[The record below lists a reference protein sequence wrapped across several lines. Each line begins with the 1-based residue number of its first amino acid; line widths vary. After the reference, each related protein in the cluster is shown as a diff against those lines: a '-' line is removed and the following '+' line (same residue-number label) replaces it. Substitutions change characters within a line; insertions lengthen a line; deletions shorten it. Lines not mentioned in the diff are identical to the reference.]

1 MLVELAVKN
10 LGVIPEARIPLRSG
24 MVALTG
30 ETGAGKTMVVEA
42 LNLLLGNKADPSRVR
57 VGADEAVV
65 EGLFVVGETE
75 WVLRRCVPATG
86 RSRAYVNGE
95 LATAANLAEIG
106 SAMLE
111 LHGQHAQQALLQPR
125 TQRDALDRFAG
136 IDRSEFLA
144 ARRAV
149 TAAREAIAELG
160 GDERARAREL
170 DLCQFQVDEIDA
182 VAPVPGEVDLLAEEE
197 ELLSSAV
204 EHRRAAQTASSLLSD
219 DGSAGDL
226 VARAAAVIG
235 ESVTFSAVHSRL
247 VDVQAELADCASEL
261 RRSAESIEPD
271 DERLSAIRER
281 RHRLVQLRRK
291 YGDTIEDVLA
301 HREEMAA
308 RVQEIRTHDEVH
320 AKLVAGLDEA
330 LRATT
335 RQGELLGEAR
345 REAAP
350 ALARAVEEH
359 LVELALAGARME
371 VVVADTP
378 EHPGAGESVEFR
390 LAANAGV
397 EAAGLARVASGGE
410 LSRVMLAL
418 RLVLSEGP
426 PTMVFDEVDA
436 GIGGEAALSIGRSL
450 AQLSDERQVIVVT
463 HLAQV
468 AAHADQQ
475 VLVAKS
481 QVSGAATTTATE
493 LDDESRVIELSRM
506 LSGTPGSDSARNHAR
521 ELLESVSRSRR
532 ATKR

>member
-10 LGVIPEARIPLRSG
+10 LGVIPEARIPLRPG

-57 VGADEAVV
+57 VGADEAMV
-65 EGLFVVGETE
+65 EGLFVVGDTE
-75 WVLRRCVPATG
+75 WVLRRCVPANG

-95 LATAANLAEIG
+95 LATAANLAEIA
-106 SAMLE
+106 SALLE

-125 TQRDALDRFAG
+125 TQRDALDRFVG
-136 IDRSEFLA
+136 LDRSEFLA

-149 TAAREAIAELG
+149 TAAREALAELG
-160 GDERARAREL
+160 GDERSRAREL

-182 VAPVPGEVDLLAEEE
+182 VAPVVGEDDALAAEE
-197 ELLSSAV
+197 ELLASAV
-204 EHRRAAQTASSLLSD
+204 EHRRAAETASSLLSD

-226 VARAAAVIG
+226 VARAAALIA
-235 ESVTFSAVHSRL
+235 ESATFSAVRSRL
-247 VDVQAELADCASEL
+247 VDAQAELADCGSEL
-261 RRSAESIEPD
+261 RRLAESIEPD

-281 RHRLVQLRRK
+281 RHLLVQLRRK
-291 YGDTIEDVLA
+291 YGATIEDVLA
-301 HREEMAA
+301 HREQVAA
-308 RVQEIRTHDEVH
+308 RIHEIRTHDELH
-320 AKLVAGLDEA
+320 ARRVAELEEA
-330 LRATT
+330 VTETA

-345 REAAP
+345 RAGAP

-397 EAAGLARVASGGE
+397 EPAGLARVASGGE

-436 GIGGEAALSIGRSL
+436 GIGGEAALSVGRSL
-450 AQLSDERQVIVVT
+450 AQLSAGRQVMVVT

-475 VLVAKS
+475 VLVVKS
-481 QVSGAATTTATE
+481 QESGAAVTTAVE
-493 LDDESRVIELSRM
+493 LDDESRVVELSRM
-506 LSGTPGSDSARNHAR
+506 LSGTPGSDSARHHAR
-521 ELLESVSRSRR
+521 ELLDSVARPR
-532 ATKR
+532 AENQ